1 MDLMENLA
9 WMDFTWVCV
18 MYCFIF
24 KPNQRGSVTG
34 KKVVRFS
41 IRRKRNN
48 CSTKCNLL
56 GNGYTLFLSKS
67 YLVEI

>member
-24 KPNQRGSVTG
+24 KPNQRIGYREERSFVS
-34 KKVVRFS
+34 RFVERET
-41 IRRKRNN
+41 IVQRNAI
-48 CSTKCNLL
+48 
-56 GNGYTLFLSKS
+56 
-67 YLVEI
+67 YLVMDTLYF

>member
-9 WMDFTWVCV
+9 WMDFTWICV

-34 KKVVRFS
+34 KKGRSFLDS
-41 IRRKRNN
+41 SKE
-48 CSTKCNLL
+48 KQ
-56 GNGYTLFLSKS
+56 LFN
-67 YLVEI
+67 EMQFTW